1 MRITLTGRERHDI
14 TQADAL
20 IDGFHGGFVIRDK
33 GCDSNN
39 FLGLIYDMGM
49 EAAMP
54 PRSNRKTPRECDAE
68 LYKVRNVMERF
79 IGKVK
84 RFRRVAARCDKL
96 SSVYLGFLHF
106 ASIFIW
112 M

>member
-1 MRITLTGRERHDI
+1 MTLTGGERHDI

-20 IDGFHGGFVIRDK
+20 IDGFRGGFVIADK
-33 GCDSNN
+33 GYDSNN
-39 FLGLIYDMGM
+39 FLGFIDGMGM
-49 EAAMP
+49 EAVIP
-54 PRSNRKTPRECDAE
+54 PRSNRKTSREYDAE
-68 LYKVRNVMERF
+68 LYKVRNVVERF

-84 RFRRVAARCDKL
+84 HFRRVATRYDKL